1 MLSNPI
7 YAGWVVSGEDR
18 IRGTHEALI
27 SDGVFQGVQDRL
39 NGKSNP
45 HKALNEDFPLR
56 GVVICS
62 ACGKKITAGWVKGR
76 KERYPRYWCWTKG
89 CGVVGVGR
97 ETLEGQFI
105 GLLSR
110 MQPTAEL
117 LAQLPDLAA
126 REWETRKGRIAKE
139 AEALSKRLTTQRTL
153 NQKIVVAKLNGELP
167 ADDFELVKKSII
179 EETFLIES
187 QISALDAE
195 RSTMED
201 LVQQAKMQIVDLAS
215 TWQNSNVNQ
224 RQELTY
230 ALFPEGLL
238 YSPERLFFEPRN
250 TLITEMLY
258 RFLEDPSNIG
268 AGDGI

>member
-1 MLSNPI
+1 M
-7 YAGWVVSGEDR
+7 
-18 IRGTHEALI
+18 
-27 SDGVFQGVQDRL
+27 
-39 NGKSNP
+39 
-45 HKALNEDFPLR
+45 
-56 GVVICS
+56 
-62 ACGKKITAGWVKGR
+62 
-76 KERYPRYWCWTKG
+76 
-89 CGVVGVGR
+89 
-97 ETLEGQFI
+97 
-105 GLLSR
+105 
-110 MQPTAEL
+110 
-117 LAQLPDLAA
+117 
-126 REWETRKGRIAKE
+126 
-139 AEALSKRLTTQRTL
+139 